1 MEDNTMKKLL
11 TSILIIALAAPAF
24 AIVFLRDS
32 VVEVTA
38 TTSATTTDISGSQ
51 DSWNFVVVHNH
62 GSVRVRITPVSDD
75 DDGSDQTNYTTGKI
89 EIPAGGAVEIFNEEV
104 EQIRHATESS
114 TADLVIER
122 GKRII

>member
-1 MEDNTMKKLL
+1 MKKLFA
-11 TSILIIALAAPAF
+11 SILILALAVPAF

-38 TTSATTTDISGSQ
+38 TTSATTTSLTGSETV
-51 DSWNFVVVHNH
+51 WNDVTVHNH
-62 GSVRVRITPVSDD
+62 GAVRVRITPVSDD

-89 EIPAGGAVEIFNEEV
+89 EIPAGGAVKITNENV
-104 EQIRHATESS
+104 KSIRHATESS

-122 GKRII
+122 GKRVI